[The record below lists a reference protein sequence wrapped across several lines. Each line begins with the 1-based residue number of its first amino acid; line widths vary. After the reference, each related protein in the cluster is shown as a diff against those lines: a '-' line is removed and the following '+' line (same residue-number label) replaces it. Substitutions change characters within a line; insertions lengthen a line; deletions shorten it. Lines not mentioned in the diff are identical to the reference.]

1 MAPDNTPVFS
11 RARTGNPPP
20 STPDANPADAAIE
33 APKPL
38 PSLGGGAAALAQGQA
53 LHQEV
58 AALYAAVQ
66 SDEVR
71 SVAPVGRACAQYTSL
86 PATKVRVEDLLKSAG
101 YSRAEPA
108 APPAGLFSTLAAWLM
123 QLRFRLLTR
132 GRK

>member
-1 MAPDNTPVFS
+1 MAELQTLTLPAGTVCHRNGLPFVLQHATQVECHPGNWQAISAGVQAEVPPVC
-11 RARTGNPPP
+11 
-20 STPDANPADAAIE
+20 
-33 APKPL
+33 
-38 PSLGGGAAALAQGQA
+38 
-53 LHQEV
+53 
-58 AALYAAVQ
+58 
-66 SDEVR
+66 
-71 SVAPVGRACAQYTSL
+71 RACAQYTSL